1 MKVAKIKKHEK
12 NKKAVVEE
20 SYSMK
25 NMLSLILVV
34 LVAFILFYVIT
45 YFVVKKDVVEQP
57 SNNNTEIDSTKI
69 TFNNLLNRNED
80 SYYVLAYKTKV
91 ENEQANYKNL
101 YDNYINNYI
110 NRSDSLSF
118 YYIDI
123 DDAFNKNYIG
133 TETNITDDLGNLK
146 IADEVLFRIKDG
158 KIEKTYIGKDKIIDK
173 LSRL

>member
-1 MKVAKIKKHEK
+1 M
-12 NKKAVVEE
+12 
-20 SYSMK
+20 
-25 NMLSLILVV
+25 
-34 LVAFILFYVIT
+34 
-45 YFVVKKDVVEQP
+45 VKKYNKMVICLLLIMVGIMNAKVHAYANEDNGFQY
-57 SNNNTEIDSTKI
+57 SFINNNTEIDSTKI

-80 SYYVLAYKTKV
+80 TYYVLAYKTKI

-110 NRSDSLSF
+110 NISDSLSF